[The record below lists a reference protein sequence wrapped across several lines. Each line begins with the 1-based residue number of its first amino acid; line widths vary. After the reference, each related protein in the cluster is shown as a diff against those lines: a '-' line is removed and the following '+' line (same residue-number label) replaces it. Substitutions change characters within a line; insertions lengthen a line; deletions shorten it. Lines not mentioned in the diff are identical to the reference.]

1 MSDPASHDAWIR
13 ALAYGHPLWMSVALA
28 TAVFAARSGLR
39 MRSARRLARRRN
51 PAERKRHLRLAKTA
65 VVMIVFGAA
74 GGPLSMVWL
83 RGRAPFETLH
93 AAIALLALA
102 LFITTALLGRRL
114 ERGHGRPL
122 DAHALVAALALL
134 CAGVAAVTG
143 FVLLP

>member
-1 MSDPASHDAWIR
+1 VSDPASHDALTR

-28 TAVFAARSGLR
+28 TAALAARSGLR
-39 MRSARRLARRRN
+39 MRRARRLGVHRD
-51 PAERKRHLRLAKTA
+51 PADRTRHLRLAKAA
-65 VVMIVFGAA
+65 VVLIAFGAA

-83 RGRAPFETLH
+83 RGREPFETAH
-93 AAIALLALA
+93 AAIAMLALA
-102 LFITTALLGRRL
+102 LFIITAWSGRRL
-114 ERGHGRPL
+114 ERGRGRSR